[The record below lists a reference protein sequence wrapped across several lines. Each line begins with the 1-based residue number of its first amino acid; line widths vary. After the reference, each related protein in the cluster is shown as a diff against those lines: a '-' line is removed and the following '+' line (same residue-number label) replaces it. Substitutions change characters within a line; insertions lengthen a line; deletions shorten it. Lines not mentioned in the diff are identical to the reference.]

1 RLYARPDLTASLQIA
16 CGEPTATL
24 QRPYSEPTSD
34 LTNNPDKTYFG
45 VVCVDYD
52 NEDFDYEIIGT
63 DYLDGYRIDTIVWGH
78 GDIDVALY
86 NTRNHDELIYQSDIY
101 LETCDDALK
110 HAVSHIRIRRFV
122 SSVVSLFFN
131 HKNPM

>member
-1 RLYARPDLTASLQIA
+1 M
-16 CGEPTATL
+16 
-24 QRPYSEPTSD
+24 
-34 LTNNPDKTYFG
+34 
-45 VVCVDYD
+45 DYD

-86 NTRNHDELIYQSDIY
+86 NTRNHDELIYQSDVY
-101 LETCDDALK
+101 LETYNDALQ